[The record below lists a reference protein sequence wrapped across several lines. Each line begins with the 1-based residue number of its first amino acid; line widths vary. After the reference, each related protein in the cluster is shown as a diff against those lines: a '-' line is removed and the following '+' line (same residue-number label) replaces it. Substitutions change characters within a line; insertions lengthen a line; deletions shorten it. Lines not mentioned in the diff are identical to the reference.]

1 MSRRIEIELTSK
13 KDDGSW
19 TWRAAGAKQPKGTL
33 EGGLL
38 YEGAGVGDVVRA
50 DADFELEGITVT
62 AVLPPK
68 GPRKEAERI
77 EIISRPV
84 EGGVTSQLARK
95 PRDEKRGGKGGRRE
109 GRDGDDRR
117 PRGGGGP
124 RGSGGPGGDRK
135 PRGERPDRPRRERPE
150 RPAEPPKPK
159 PKRLRPARTHRNAVL
174 AELDEKQK
182 PVAEQVLKGGIP
194 AVRTW
199 VTEQSGGADPTAMVA
214 LAEDLLPRLRTAEW
228 RDRADAALKDI
239 DELDLRDIR
248 SVVVAAS
255 DAAKDDET
263 RALAQQVKDG
273 LAARVEKEHTAWL
286 DEITTTLADGRVVRA
301 LRLSSRPPKAGA
313 VFPPELA
320 DRLATAAG
328 EALTSDVAQDRWGA
342 VLEAVALAPVHRK
355 VVPGGIPPEPKEEL
369 LSTVKQVSMQ
379 VPEIAALFGV
389 EPAPAPRRP
398 RPPRGGKKPAAG
410 GGRTVSAGKGA
421 RRQQPVPEA
430 EAKPA
435 TGEPSSPPP
444 APVPEPETEAPAG
457 GPVRS
462 ASAPAP
468 KADVA
473 DAPAAEAAAAE
484 PTPADEPVAEHVEAE
499 QDATPEVEAAEQAA
513 EAEAPEELA
522 ETEPQ
527 TADDAAADAAIE
539 PPDEVAEAEPEPEPE
554 PEVAPEPVAEAPE
567 PTPDAPEPVAEA
579 EPEPEVTPE
588 PVAEAPEPTPAA
600 EPDAPEPEPEPQ
612 VADEPAAD
620 AATVDVDAK
629 AESPAET

>member
-33 EGGLL
+33 DGGLL
-38 YEGAGVGDVVRA
+38 YDGAGVGDVVRA
-50 DADFELEGITVT
+50 DAEFELEGITVT

-68 GPRKEAERI
+68 GPRKEPERI

-95 PRDEKRGGKGGRRE
+95 PRRDDKRGKGRRDR
-109 GRDGDDRR
+109 RDGDDRR
-117 PRGGGGP
+117 RRDDGDRRPRG
-124 RGSGGPGGDRK
+124 DRS
-135 PRGERPDRPRRERPE
+135 DRPRKERPE

-174 AELDEKQK
+174 AELDDKQK

-199 VTEQSGGADPTAMVA
+199 VSEQSGGADPTAMVA

-228 RDRADAALKDI
+228 RDRAEAALKDM

-273 LAARVEKEHTAWL
+273 LSQRVDKEHHAWL
-286 DEITTTLADGRVVRA
+286 DEIAGTLADGRVVRA

-313 VFPPELA
+313 VFPPELSE
-320 DRLATAAG
+320 RLATAAG
-328 EALTSDVAQDRWGA
+328 EALASDVAQDRWGA
-342 VLEAVALAPVHRK
+342 VLEAVALSPVHAK
-355 VVPGGIPPEPKEEL
+355 VTPAGIPSNPKDEL
-369 LSTVKQVSMQ
+369 LTMVKQVSMQ
-379 VPEIAALFGV
+379 TPAIAALFGI

-398 RPPRGGKKPAAG
+398 RPPRGKKPGAG

-421 RRQQPVPEA
+421 RRQKPVPDA
-430 EAKPA
+430 SGPTAA
-435 TGEPSSPPP
+435 AAAVGDAP
-444 APVPEPETEAPAG
+444 APVAAPGETEAPAG

-462 ASAPAP
+462 ASAPKPATP
-468 KADVA
+468 TATQQDADQPEPA
-473 DAPAAEAAAAE
+473 DGPSAVPDEDVPA
-484 PTPADEPVAEHVEAE
+484 PTPP
-499 QDATPEVEAAEQAA
+499 
-513 EAEAPEELA
+513 
-522 ETEPQ
+522 
-527 TADDAAADAAIE
+527 
-539 PPDEVAEAEPEPEPE
+539 
-554 PEVAPEPVAEAPE
+554 
-567 PTPDAPEPVAEA
+567 
-579 EPEPEVTPE
+579 
-588 PVAEAPEPTPAA
+588 A
-600 EPDAPEPEPEPQ
+600 EPDAPEPEAEPQ
-612 VADEPAAD
+612 VSDEPVGAPEESVTAEPEPTESQAASTD
-620 AATVDVDAK
+620 A
-629 AESPAET
+629 